1 VAIAAP
7 FVILALAW
15 RYPKYRD
22 DASGRALPPGV
33 TRAVDADWFR
43 WLVRLAGLA
52 FAGYVAMALLFGP
65 V

>member
-1 VAIAAP
+1 
-7 FVILALAW
+7 
-15 RYPKYRD
+15 
-22 DASGRALPPGV
+22 V